1 MACIDYHW
9 KQPEQ
14 RGAISCPQC
23 RYNFSPKP
31 VLRKNFVLADVVE
44 RLKQTGLSPSLSAHS
59 LTGTGHVPCDFCTG
73 RKLGAV
79 RSCLTCSAS
88 YCPEHLKPHF
98 TVLSFK
104 RHQLVEATGD
114 LSQTLCQQHHRP
126 LEVFCRTDWS
136 FVCLLC
142 AATKH
147 RSHCTVTP
155 EDERASTQA
164 VELHSCVWWKEGVRL
179 AKLTY
184 DTLKA
189 WIPKREASASQ
200 LRYIAQQLERLRR
213 EANYSRKVRGLAAV
227 GAFVSAVCTA
237 GLGAP
242 LLGAVAGGVAVTT
255 AMTAIWGVPQ
265 RVDTETD
272 KEAAKEGV
280 RLMKELDKMAERI
293 AASQRCV
300 DSPEPL
306 GKEHVFTRLV
316 SAGLF
321 AGTTLL
327 TARNVNKMAFLMGKL
342 ARNMRAISVPGETAA
357 CGPRGVIHLEPLGK
371 KGYSVPK
378 AGTIQVA
385 VELHSCVWWKE
396 GVRLAKL
403 TYDRLKAWI
412 PKREASAS
420 QLRYI
425 AQQLERMRREAN
437 YSRKVRGL
445 AAVGAFVSAV
455 CTAGLG
461 APLLG
466 AVAGGVAGAGA
477 MTAIWG
483 VAQRVESFK
492 TSDCM
497 KTARKITETDK
508 EAAKEVVRLMKE
520 LDKMA
525 ERIAASQ
532 RCVDSPEPLGKEHV
546 FTRLVSAGL
555 FAGTTLL
562 TARNVNKMAFLMG
575 KLAKNMRAIS
585 VPGETAACGPRVRC
599 L

>member
-1 MACIDYHW
+1 MAEAITSLSEEQFSCSVCLEIFKDPVTLPCGHSYCMECIDYHW

-23 RYNFSPKP
+23 RHNFSPKP

-44 RLKQTGLSPSLSAHS
+44 RLKQRGLSPSLSAHS

-114 LSQTLCQQHHRP
+114 LIQTLCQQHHRP

-147 RSHCTVTP
+147 RRHCTVTP

-164 VELHSCVWWKEGVRL
+164 VELHSCVWWKEGVQL
-179 AKLTY
+179 AKQAY
-184 DTLKA
+184 DT
-189 WIPKREASASQ
+189 
-200 LRYIAQQLERLRR
+200 
-213 EANYSRKVRGLAAV
+213 
-227 GAFVSAVCTA
+227 
-237 GLGAP
+237 
-242 LLGAVAGGVAVTT
+242 
-255 AMTAIWGVPQ
+255 
-265 RVDTETD
+265 
-272 KEAAKEGV
+272 
-280 RLMKELDKMAERI
+280 
-293 AASQRCV
+293 
-300 DSPEPL
+300 
-306 GKEHVFTRLV
+306 
-316 SAGLF
+316 
-321 AGTTLL
+321 
-327 TARNVNKMAFLMGKL
+327 
-342 ARNMRAISVPGETAA
+342 
-357 CGPRGVIHLEPLGK
+357 
-371 KGYSVPK
+371 
-378 AGTIQVA
+378 
-385 VELHSCVWWKE
+385 
-396 GVRLAKL
+396 
-403 TYDRLKAWI
+403 LKAWI

-466 AVAGGVAGAGA
+466 AVAGGVAVTTA

-508 EAAKEVVRLMKE
+508 EAAKKVVRLMKE

-532 RCVDSPEPLGKEHV
+532 RCVDSPELLGKEHV

-585 VPGETAACGPRVRC
+585 GPGETAACGPRLVFSVVGLGFDITVLVSAALEQAAKQGNEAAHMLRQAADQSEES
-599 L
+599 LKELKNTLGEIE